1 MAARGYE
8 ALAIDRT
15 MSELRVLL
23 LTDVV
28 DSTKLSESIGDE
40 RMAEVWAAHDRV
52 ARDLLREWHGREID
66 KTDGML
72 LMFETA
78 VAAAGYARAYHRA
91 LAGLPVNLVARAGLH
106 VGPVVLRENSA
117 ADIALGAKPL
127 EVDGIV
133 KPTTARVMAAARGG
147 QTLLTTEAR
156 EALGETSL
164 EIRSHGHWVM
174 KGLGDPIELFE
185 VGDADCAFHPPPDG
199 DKAYRVVRV
208 DDGWRPL
215 QEIPNNLPQQVT
227 SFIGR
232 EREVR
237 EVRDLVGSARLIT
250 LLGMGGL
257 GKTRLSLRVA
267 ADVLARFPDGV
278 WFLNLAP
285 IRDPALVISEA
296 AQVLGIREEP
306 DRPLIQTLS
315 AAIKARR
322 LLLIFD
328 NCEHV
333 IKASAD
339 LANALLRAGRQV
351 QILASSREALR
362 VPGEHSYPVLPL
374 PVPNQRDG
382 LEALSRSTAVRL
394 FVERAQLHKPSFT
407 LNEREAPAV
416 AELVA
421 RLEGIPLALEL
432 AAARMRSLSVADINA
447 RLKDRYKI
455 LTGGGRVLL
464 ERQQTLRALVD
475 WSYELLTVQEQTVL
489 NRLSVFA
496 GGFDLAA
503 AEAVCGDEPL
513 TPGDVLDQLSSL
525 VEKSLVMTSELGDT
539 TRYSMLETI
548 RDYAREKLQGAG
560 DAQASAARHCSHY
573 FVIAKAIR
581 DGLQGPEQA
590 EWIRRGETELDNMRV
605 AIALALNGG
614 ADAFVVVK
622 FSIALMIF
630 WMLRGYTSEGRSV
643 VRAALSLPA
652 IQESEVAQAHA
663 LYVEAAL
670 AGSES
675 DHAEARD
682 MLERCLVLRR
692 NMGNRV
698 EIAAT
703 LSTLSLARLQAGD
716 PEQAAE
722 SEREALDIFRAE
734 GERLAEAIAL
744 LHLGQIAVYS
754 SDEGLAVSTLCESL
768 RIARDLKNREV
779 EGEAEL
785 VLGECAFEFGRPD
798 EARDRLDRS
807 LAVCRDAGDR
817 RGEAHALWWLG
828 RVALEVGDLPSAS
841 QMLGAALRTFNDFAM
856 HEEWTDCLEDH
867 AALAHANGQ
876 AVTAAQLA
884 GATERTRQRLG
895 LVPSPHRQ
903 RRWNTRYDLL
913 RAAIPEDGFVKAW
926 EAGQGADREAIL
938 RTALSVSCD
947 ASTV

>member
-1 MAARGYE
+1 M
-8 ALAIDRT
+8 
-15 MSELRVLL
+15 
-23 LTDVV
+23 TDVV
-28 DSTKLSESIGDE
+28 DSTKLSERLGDE

-52 ARDLLREWHGREID
+52 ARDLLRLWHGREID

-72 LMFETA
+72 LMFDAA
-78 VAAAGYARAYHRA
+78 VDAVSYARAYHRA
-91 LAGLPVNLVARAGLH
+91 LGALPVGLKARAGLH
-106 VGPVVLRENSA
+106 VGPVVLRENDA
-117 ADIALGAKPL
+117 ADVALGAKPL
-127 EVDGIV
+127 EVDGLA
-133 KPTTARVMAAARGG
+133 KPTAARVMAVAGGG
-147 QTLLTTEAR
+147 QTLLTAEAR
-156 EALGETSL
+156 DSLGEATGWQVC
-164 EIRSHGHWVM
+164 SHGHWVM

-185 VGDADCAFHPPPDG
+185 VGDADTAFQSPPEG
-199 DKAYRVVRV
+199 DKAYQVVRI
-208 DDGWRPL
+208 DDQWRPV

-278 WFLNLAP
+278 WFLDLAP
-285 IRDPALVISEA
+285 IRDPALVVSEA

-315 AAIKARR
+315 AAVKTRR

-374 PVPNQRDG
+374 PVPHQRDG

-432 AAARMRSLSVADINA
+432 AAARLRSLSVGDINA

-475 WSYELLTVQEQTVL
+475 WSYDLLTAPEQTVL

-503 AEAVCGDEPL
+503 AEAVCGDESL
-513 TPGDVLDQLSSL
+513 PGEDVLDLLSSL
-525 VEKSLVMTSELGDT
+525 VEKSLVMTGERDEG

-548 RDYAREKLQGAG
+548 RDYAREKLLEAG
-560 DAQASAARHCSHY
+560 DAQGSAVRHCHHY

-614 ADAFVVVK
+614 ADAFIVVK

-630 WMLRGYTSEGRSV
+630 WMLRGYTSEGRKI
-643 VRAALSLPA
+643 VRAALDLPA
-652 IQESEVAQAHA
+652 IQESDVAQAHA

-692 NMGNRV
+692 SMGHPI

-734 GERLAEAIAL
+734 GERLAEAIGL

-754 SDEGLAVSTLCESL
+754 GDEGLAVSTLSESL
-768 RIARDLKNREV
+768 RIARELKNREV

-785 VLGECAFEFGRPD
+785 VLGECAFEFGRAN
-798 EARDRLDRS
+798 EACDRLQRS
-807 LAVCRDAGDR
+807 LVVCRDAGDR

-828 RVALEVGDLPSAS
+828 RVALEVGDLSSAR
-841 QMLGAALRTFNDFAM
+841 QNLGAALQTFHDFAM
-856 HEEWTDCLEDH
+856 HEEWTGCLEDH
-867 AALAHANGQ
+867 ATLAHADGQ
-876 AVTAAQLA
+876 PDLAVQLA
-884 GATERTRQRLG
+884 SATQSTRQRLG
-895 LVPSPHRQ
+895 LVLSPCRQ
-903 RRWNTRYDLL
+903 RRWKARYELL
-913 RAAIPEDGFVKAW
+913 RASVPEESFVRSW
-926 EAGQGADREAIL
+926 QTGQAVDRDA
-938 RTALSVSCD
+938 TQHAALSVSRE
-947 ASTV
+947 AEWTA

>member
-1 MAARGYE
+1 
-8 ALAIDRT
+8 
-15 MSELRVLL
+15 MSEVRALL

-28 DSTKLSESIGDE
+28 DSTKLSERLGDE
-40 RMAEVWAAHDRV
+40 RMAQLWAAHDRV
-52 ARDLLREWHGREID
+52 ARDLLRLWRGREID

-72 LMFETA
+72 LMFDAAADA
-78 VAAAGYARAYHRA
+78 VAYARAYHRA
-91 LAGLPVNLVARAGLH
+91 LAALPVALKARAGLH
-106 VGPVVLRENSA
+106 VGPVVLRENDA
-117 ADIALGAKPL
+117 ADVALGAKPL
-127 EVDGIV
+127 EVDGLA
-133 KPTTARVMAAARGG
+133 KPTAARVMAVAGGG
-147 QTLLTTEAR
+147 QTLLTAEAR
-156 EALGETSL
+156 DSLGEGTSWQVC
-164 EIRSHGHWVM
+164 SHGHWVM

-185 VGDADCAFHPPPDG
+185 VGDADTAFQPPSEG
-199 DKAYRVVRV
+199 DKAYQVVRV
-208 DDGWRPL
+208 DDQWRPV

-278 WFLNLAP
+278 WFLDLAP
-285 IRDPALVISEA
+285 IRDPALVVSEA

-315 AAIKARR
+315 AAVKARR

-374 PVPNQRDG
+374 PVPHQRDG

-394 FVERAQLHKPSFT
+394 FVERAQLHRPSFT

-432 AAARMRSLSVADINA
+432 AAARLRSLSVADINA

-475 WSYELLTVQEQTVL
+475 WSYDLLTEQEQTVL

-513 TPGDVLDQLSSL
+513 LPDDVLDQLSSL
-525 VEKSLVMTSELGDT
+525 VEKSLVMTGERDEG

-548 RDYAREKLQGAG
+548 RDYAREKLQAAV
-560 DAQASAARHCSHY
+560 DAEATALRHCNHY

-581 DGLQGPEQA
+581 DGLQGPDQA

-614 ADAFVVVK
+614 ADAFIVVK

-630 WMLRGYTSEGRSV
+630 WMLRGYTSEGRKV
-643 VRAALSLPA
+643 VRAALDLPA
-652 IQESEVAQAHA
+652 IQESDVAQAHA

-692 NMGNRV
+692 NMGHPI

-734 GERLAEAIAL
+734 GERLAEAIGL

-754 SDEGLAVSTLCESL
+754 GDEGLAVSTLLESL
-768 RIARDLKNREV
+768 HIARELKNREV

-785 VLGECAFEFGRPD
+785 VLGECAFEFGGAN
-798 EARDRLDRS
+798 EACDRLQRS
-807 LAVCRDAGDR
+807 LVVCREAGDR

-828 RVALEVGDLPSAS
+828 RVALETGDLASAR
-841 QMLGAALRTFNDFAM
+841 QNLGAALQTFHDFAM
-856 HEEWTDCLEDH
+856 HEEWTGCLEDH
-867 AALAHANGQ
+867 AALARADGQ
-876 AVTAAQLA
+876 LVMAVELA
-884 GATERTRQRLG
+884 SATQGTRQRLG
-895 LVPSPHRQ
+895 LVLSPRRQ
-903 RRWNTRYDLL
+903 RRWNARYELL
-913 RAAIPEDGFVKAW
+913 RASLPGESFDKSW
-926 EAGQGADREAIL
+926 QSGQIIDREAVQ
-938 RTALSVSCD
+938 RTALSVSCE
-947 ASTV
+947 AAWTA